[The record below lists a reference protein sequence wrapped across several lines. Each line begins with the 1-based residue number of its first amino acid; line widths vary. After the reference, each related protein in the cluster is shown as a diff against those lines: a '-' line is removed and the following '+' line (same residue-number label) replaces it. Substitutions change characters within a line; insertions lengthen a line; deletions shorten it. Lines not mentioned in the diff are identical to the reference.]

1 MTKSIQNPKQK
12 IIKSLPVKKTK
23 SRKILLLVIILI
35 LVILGKYMVGAV
47 KISPVIF
54 QLLFNKNISLKKAD
68 HNINLLLLGTGGGTH
83 EGPNLTDTIIFTSI
97 DQTKNKTTLVSI
109 PRDFWVPDI
118 SAKINTAYATG
129 EFKRKGGGLL
139 LTKAVV
145 SKIIN
150 QPIDYAIRIDFDGFV
165 RAVDLAGGIDV
176 KVGEAL
182 DDYEYP
188 IEGKEND
195 VCGHTPEE
203 VEFLATSSAQLEA
216 FPCRYMYIHYDKG
229 LQHMDGDKALKFVR
243 SRHAKG
249 DEGTDFAR
257 SARQAKVI
265 AAFKNKLLSL
275 QTLLNPVKIVS
286 LYETMSQNID
296 TDIQQSEFDDFVRL
310 FQKMRGAKMQNAVL
324 DYGDEKTNRPGLLTN
339 PLDVSEYDNQWV
351 LIPRLGNGDF
361 SEIQKYIDCE
371 IKIGNCLIAPT
382 LTIIKFYN

>member
-1 MTKSIQNPKQK
+1 MIKPNQNSKQK
-12 IIKSLPVKKTK
+12 ITKYPPVKKIK
-23 SRKILLLVIILI
+23 SKKILIVVIILI
-35 LVILGKYMVGAV
+35 LVILGKYLVGVV

-83 EGPNLTDTIIFTSI
+83 EGPNLTDTIIFISI
-97 DQTKNKTTLVSI
+97 DQTKDKTTLVSI

-165 RAVDLAGGIDV
+165 KAVDLVGGIDV
-176 KVGEAL
+176 GVDRVL

-188 IEGKEND
+188 IEGKETD

-203 VEFLATSSAQLEA
+203 VELLATSSAQLEA

-229 LQHMDGDKALKFVR
+229 LQHMDGNKALKFVR

-249 DEGTDFAR
+249 NEGTDFAR

-265 AAFKNKLLSL
+265 TAFKSKLLSL

-310 FQKMRGAKMQNAVL
+310 FQKMKGAKMQNAVL
-324 DYGDEKTNRPGLLTN
+324 DYGDETTNRPGLLTN
-339 PLDVSEYDNQWV
+339 PLDASIYENQWV
-351 LIPRLGNGDF
+351 LIPRVGNGDF
-361 SEIQKYIDCE
+361 SEIQKYIECE
-371 IKIGNCLIAPT
+371 IKTDNCLISPT
-382 LTIIKFYN
+382 PTILK